1 MIKKF
6 LPIFLLSITLFSCQE
21 EKKEETKKNNEVE
34 KFVFE
39 QDCTYRI
46 DIGKAQAN
54 WTAFK
59 LAEKVG
65 VNGTFTAISIDPKK
79 ADSPEGIL
87 EGLVAN
93 VHTSSVNTT
102 DVDRDKKIV
111 NSFFL
116 TMTDSSQ
123 ISAQFANVSVTEKKD
138 GTVKGDVE
146 IEFTMNS
153 NTIKSPAKFMFDG
166 SKLMVNGAINVNDF
180 NAQASLAE
188 LNKVCEEKH
197 RGDGDKAV
205 TWPDV
210 QFSLSAPLL
219 KKCK

>member
-6 LPIFLLSITLFSCQE
+6 LPFLILSITLFSCQE
-21 EKKEETKKNNEVE
+21 EKKDQTNKESKEE

-46 DIGKAQAN
+46 DIGNAQAN

-79 ADSPEGIL
+79 ADSPEEIL
-87 EGLVAN
+87 DGLVAN

-116 TMTDSSQ
+116 TMSDSSQ
-123 ISAQFANVSVTEKKD
+123 ISATFSNVSVSEKKD
-138 GTVKGDVE
+138 QTVKGTVD
-146 IEFTMNS
+146 IDFTMNGNTVKTPS
-153 NTIKSPAKFMFDG
+153 NFMYDG
-166 SKLMVNGAINVNDF
+166 TKLMVNGSINVNDF
-180 NAQASLAE
+180 QAQNSLAE

-219 KKCK
+219 KSCK